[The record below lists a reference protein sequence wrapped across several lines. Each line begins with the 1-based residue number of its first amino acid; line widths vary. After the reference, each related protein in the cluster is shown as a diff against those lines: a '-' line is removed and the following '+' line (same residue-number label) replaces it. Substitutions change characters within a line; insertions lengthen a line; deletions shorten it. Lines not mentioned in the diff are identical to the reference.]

1 LWVGYTLVELPG
13 LVNIQKTSKNIKKHQ
28 KNYGK
33 STFLM
38 GKATISTGPSIQ

>member
-1 LWVGYTLVELPG
+1 MFVGWLYPG
-13 LVNIQKTSKNIKKHQ
+13 GTTRPGKHTKNIKKHQ